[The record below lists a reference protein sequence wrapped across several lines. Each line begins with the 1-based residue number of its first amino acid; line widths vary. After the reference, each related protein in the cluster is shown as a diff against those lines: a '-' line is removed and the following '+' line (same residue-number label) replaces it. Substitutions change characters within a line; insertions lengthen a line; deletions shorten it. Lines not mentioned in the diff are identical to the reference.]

1 MAVSMPELI
10 ADLRAETDELTA
22 LVRPLDETAWLTPT
36 PAEGWSVRDQIA
48 HLAWFDDAA
57 VRAVTDPDGFRAEL
71 PALAARL
78 DTAVDDLVAASR
90 TLPGGEVLDWFLRA
104 RERALEAF
112 ATLEPRRRMPWYGP
126 DMSAASFVTARLMET
141 WAHGQDIADAL
152 GVVREPT
159 HRLRHVAH
167 IAVRARDYAF
177 SVNGLDAPEQPFH
190 VVLDAPSG
198 EQWSWGPASASQTVT
213 GPALDFCL
221 LAVRRRH
228 RSDVSVTARGAD
240 ASRWLDVVQAF
251 AGPPGP
257 GRPPAERP
265 SAFSSTH

>member
-1 MAVSMPELI
+1 MDI
-10 ADLRAETDELTA
+10 FADLRDEGEELDGLVAGLAPEQWA
-22 LVRPLDETAWLTPT
+22 LPT
-36 PAEGWSVRDQIA
+36 PAPGWTIAHQIA
-48 HLAWFDDAA
+48 HLVW
-57 VRAVTDPDGFRAEL
+57 TDRQA
-71 PALAARL
+71 ALAATDPEAFEEMRRN
-78 DTAVDDLVAASR
+78 APPDLIERGADPAGHPAGAGLLEEWRASR
-90 TLPGGEVLDWFLRA
+90 AAVAEALRAVPPGGRVPWF
-104 RERALEAF
+104 
-112 ATLEPRRRMPWYGP
+112 GP
-126 DMSAASFVTARLMET
+126 PMAAPSMATARLMET

-198 EQWSWGPASASQTVT
+198 EQWSWGPSSASQTVT
-213 GPALDFCL
+213 GSALDFCL

-228 RSDVSVTARGAD
+228 RADAAVTARGAD